1 MSVMKTIISMMKEFA
16 AELIIAL
23 LGVNI
28 IDVKNAKAG
37 TIYLVMVIAALQI
50 KTVIMVTKI

>member
-50 KTVIMVTKI
+50 KIVIMVTKI